1 MPKIRKIRQ
10 SRQFRKWVLVQTNL
24 FLTILLAAAVAVEC
38 HLLGASNANEMA
50 FGVGEVADDEIA
62 IGILGGSHDALATK
76 PFGFLEGGFDIW
88 HADVEDGIAGE
99 VLATADATGNAD
111 AIGGGVAVDEAVIPG
126 LGYGG
131 CDRRGGVVFPSEEV
145 AEIAAEFG
153 GIFADDFE
161 VYNWLSHDMSF
172 YVR

>member
-38 HLLGASNANEMA
+38 HLLGASDANEMA
-50 FGVGEVADDEIA
+50 FGVGEVADDEVTV
-62 IGILGGSHDALATK
+62 GIFSRSHDALATEA
-76 PFGFLEGGFDIW
+76 FGFLEGGFDIR

-111 AIGGGVAVDEAVIPG
+111 AIGGGIAVDETVISG

-131 CDRRGGVVFPSEEV
+131 RDRRGGVVFPAEEV
-145 AEIAAEFG
+145 TEIAAEFG
-153 GIFADDFE
+153 GILAGDFE
-161 VYNWLSHDMSF
+161 VYNWLCHDESF
-172 YVR
+172 I